1 MYKLLCEYMFLIFLG
16 IYLEVEMLGHMVTV
30 HLIFKKLFIYL
41 AVLDLSYSMWD
52 LVLLTRDGT
61 LAPALGVQ
69 SLSHWTT
76 SEVPTCNV
84 LKNCQTVLHNGCAI
98 FFLHSHQQGNDDSS
112 FSICSPILVISVL
125 FFLKYS
131 IQQV

>member
-1 MYKLLCEYMFLIFLG
+1 MYKFLCEYMFLIFLG

-30 HLIFKKLFIYL
+30 HLIFKKLFIYF

-76 SEVPTCNV
+76 REVPT
-84 LKNCQTVLHNGCAI
+84 
-98 FFLHSHQQGNDDSS
+98 
-112 FSICSPILVISVL
+112 
-125 FFLKYS
+125 
-131 IQQV
+131 